1 MSSLQ
6 CPARVFVA
14 RHGEAEYETDLCTD
28 DGGSLTALGRK
39 QARELADRLQGER
52 IARIW
57 TSSLSRAVQ
66 TAEIVAARL
75 GVDVVVREGL
85 REYGV
90 GSIAGT
96 DADERAHVGSAFD
109 AWLEGDRDARIGG
122 GERID
127 AFVGR
132 VTDVLEEVADQHRGE
147 AVLVVSHG
155 GAIMAAVT
163 PLAGLA
169 PERARGLTLPNCA
182 AVELEADGKDWR
194 LVSWDGPDATHQ
206 G

>member
-1 MSSLQ
+1 
-6 CPARVFVA
+6 
-14 RHGEAEYETDLCTD
+14 
-28 DGGSLTALGRK
+28 
-39 QARELADRLQGER
+39 
-52 IARIW
+52 
-57 TSSLSRAVQ
+57 
-66 TAEIVAARL
+66 
-75 GVDVVVREGL
+75 
-85 REYGV
+85 
-90 GSIAGT
+90 
-96 DADERAHVGSAFD
+96 
-109 AWLEGDRDARIGG
+109 
-122 GERID
+122 
-127 AFVGR
+127 

-163 PLAGLA
+163 SLAGLA